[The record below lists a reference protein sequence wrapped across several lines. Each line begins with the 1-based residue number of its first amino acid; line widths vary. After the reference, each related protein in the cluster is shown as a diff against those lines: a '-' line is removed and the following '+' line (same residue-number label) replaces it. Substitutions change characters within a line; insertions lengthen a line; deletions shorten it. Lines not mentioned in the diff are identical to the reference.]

1 MDVLRTSSIA
11 EGANDPIQFYWDTT
25 NPTEQFYIYMHFVE
39 VEKLQ
44 TNQSREFNI
53 YINGFLWND
62 EPFVPGY
69 LSVTTFYSRGPKT
82 GETRYRVIINR
93 TESSTLPPIISGYE
107 IYTAK
112 NFSNL
117 GTNETDGMFAT
128 KFEFC

>member
-1 MDVLRTSSIA
+1 MEVLRTASRAQNIN
-11 EGANDPIQFYWDTT
+11 EPFQFYWDTT
-25 NPTEQFYIYMHFVE
+25 DTSEEFYMYMHFVE

-44 TNQSREFNI
+44 AGQSREFNI

-69 LSVTTFYSRGPKT
+69 LSVTMFYSRGPKT
-82 GETRYRVIINR
+82 GKTRYRVIINR

-117 GTNETDGMFAT
+117 GTNETDGMLAT